1 MLTVLLKKQWMEMTA
16 PLRQS
21 STTGRAR
28 TGWKAAA
35 FLALAAVVVLLVM
48 GCVALLAGLLC
59 QPLCAAGLDWLY
71 FALMAVPAL
80 LAGVMGGGFAAYGTL
95 YGAKDNEQL
104 LALPIPPGLIL
115 GVRMG
120 SVWLL
125 GAGYLAVILL
135 PVYGVYF
142 VWGTHPVRAALAL
155 LPVTALLGCVTLAG
169 SCLAG
174 WIAAAAGSRITRY
187 KTVLSLLYAVLILA
201 LAFGSNF
208 LVQNGLV
215 WLLTHLDEASAGLRA
230 DARAVYLL
238 GRAALGDLPAL
249 GALAAVGLG
258 ALAASWLVLRRSYVR
273 IMTARRGAAK
283 AVYREKPARPRSLRA
298 ALLGRELRRLAGCT
312 SYMVNGLLGSLLL
325 LAAAAA
331 GVWKAASLRQLAA
344 ILPGPAV
351 SGGLLVCAS
360 VCSIASMNL
369 LTPPSVS
376 LEGGTFWLIRS
387 LPVSSWQ
394 ALRAKLDLH
403 MALTLPPALLAAAC
417 LLWAVGSGPAA
428 SLLAL
433 GMVSLYTLLTGA
445 LGLALGVRLPNL
457 RWTNETAAV
466 KQSAAPVLALF
477 ANWGLLVLLC
487 GLWWLARGPL
497 GALGGLAVC
506 CGALAAGCAGLLAW
520 LRRGGCRLW
529 ERL

>member
-1 MLTVLLKKQWMEMTA
+1 MLTVLVKKQWLEMTA

-21 STTGRAR
+21 STTGKTR

-35 FLALAAVVVLLVM
+35 FLALAAVVVLAVM
-48 GCVALLAGLLC
+48 GCVALLAVLLC

-125 GAGYLAVILL
+125 GTGYLAVILL
-135 PVYGVYF
+135 PVYGVYI
-142 VWGTHPVRAALAL
+142 VGGTHPVRAALAL
-155 LPVTALLGCVTLAG
+155 LPVTALLGCMVLAG

-174 WIAAAAGSRITRY
+174 WAAAAVGSRIARY

-238 GRAALGDLPAL
+238 GQAALGDLPAL
-249 GALAAVGLG
+249 GALAAVSLG
-258 ALAASWLVLRRSYVR
+258 AAAAVWLVLRRSYLR
-273 IMTARRGAAK
+273 IMTTRRGAAK

-325 LAAAAA
+325 LAAAGA
-331 GVWKAASLRQLAA
+331 GLWKAELVRGVMAL
-344 ILPGPAV
+344 LPGYGV
-351 SGGLLVCAS
+351 SGALLVCAA

-376 LEGGTFWLIRS
+376 LEGETFWLIRS

-394 ALRAKLDLH
+394 VLRAKLDLH
-403 MALTLPPALLAAAC
+403 MALTLPPALLAAVC
-417 LLWAVGSGPAA
+417 LLWAAGSGPAA
-428 SLLAL
+428 ALLAL
-433 GMVSLYTLLTGA
+433 GTVCLYTLLTGA
-445 LGLALGVRLPNL
+445 LGLALGVRLVNL
-457 RWTNETAAV
+457 HWTSETAAV

-477 ANWGLLVLLC
+477 FNWAALVLLA
-487 GLWWLARGPL
+487 GLWWLARGKL

-506 CGALAAGCAGLLAW
+506 CAVLAAGCAGALAW
-520 LRRGGCRLW
+520 LRRGGCRLL
-529 ERL
+529 EKL